1 MCNQNLVKIFE
12 MGGRKPSILILH
24 FSNVGLGLARQRWI
38 QSQYIRVSIISK
50 VFEEI
55 KLSQKKDLREQLNP
69 HRINQ
74 NHSQD
79 LEKLINVVAESKK

>member
-1 MCNQNLVKIFE
+1 
-12 MGGRKPSILILH
+12 MGRRKPSILILH
-24 FSNVGLGLARQRWI
+24 FSNVGSGLARPRWI

-50 VFEEI
+50 VFEEV
-55 KLSQKKDLREQLNP
+55 KLSQKKDLREQLKP
-69 HRINQ
+69 HRIKQ